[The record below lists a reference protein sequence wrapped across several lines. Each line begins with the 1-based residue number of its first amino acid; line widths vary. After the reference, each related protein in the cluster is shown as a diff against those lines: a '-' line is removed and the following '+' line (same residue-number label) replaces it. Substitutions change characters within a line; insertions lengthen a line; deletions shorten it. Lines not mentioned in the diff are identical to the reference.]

1 MSVLSCNGISLSYGT
16 DTILDDISFS
26 VNSGVKLGVVGVNG
40 AGKSTLL
47 KIIGGSVKP
56 DKGSVAIANGF
67 RLGSTEQYSDGY
79 FKCKTVSEVALA
91 SFSDLVKIEEELAI
105 LEAKLVDG
113 NPSDIQRY
121 STLHERFELLGGFNY
136 KAKALS
142 LIKRFGFSEN
152 DLNAPAQSL
161 SGGQK
166 MRLSLAALLLSEPD
180 IILLDEPTNH
190 LDISATQWL
199 EEQIRISRSTF
210 LIVSHDRYFL
220 DRTTSYTLEIEN
232 THAMFYKGAY
242 SEFKDKKKKL
252 LEDSAKHYQLQQREI
267 ARLEAFI
274 QNQRKWNRERN
285 IIAAESRMKAIAR
298 MDKLEKPDTPQ
309 QAISIDIRSS
319 IKGSTD
325 VLSVRNL
332 SKSFGSKVL
341 FKDLSVE
348 IKKGD
353 KLFVIGGNGTG
364 KSTFLK
370 IVTGNIKP
378 DFGTVELGYNQKLGY
393 YDQEQMLLNDSLDV
407 ITELWNAYPTMTQTE
422 LRGALARY
430 GFRGDDVF
438 KCVADLSGG
447 EKARL
452 SIAKLV
458 LSGSSFLILDEPTNY
473 LDIQSKEVLE
483 EALKNYAGT
492 LLCVSHDRY
501 FISSL
506 ATRLLEVGSGNA
518 NSFKVYDCD
527 YDSYIRQQITD
538 EPEQKQTHTQTEAAR
553 SFNEAKKEKSDKK
566 KLERRKAFLESEIAH
581 LEKEIAD
588 TDALIS
594 DNAANYIALQELEAK
609 RNDLD
614 EQLLMYMDELISYLD

>member
-26 VNSGVKLGVVGVNG
+26 VNAETKLGVIGVNG

-47 KIIGGSVKP
+47 KIICGSVHP
-56 DKGSVAIANGF
+56 DKGSVAIANGL
-67 RLGSTEQYSDGY
+67 RLGSTEQYSDAY
-79 FKCKTVSEVALA
+79 FKSKTVSEVALA
-91 SFSDLVKIEEELAI
+91 SFSDLVKIEEELSA
-105 LEAKLVDG
+105 LEATLERA
-113 NPSDIQRY
+113 NSSDIQRY
-121 STLHERFELLGGFNY
+121 SALHERFELLGGFNY

-142 LIKRFGFSEN
+142 LIKRFGFSES
-152 DLNAPAQSL
+152 DLNAPAQNL

-190 LDISATQWL
+190 LDISTTQWL
-199 EEQIRISRSTF
+199 EEQIRASRATF

-220 DRTTSYTLEIEN
+220 DKTTSHTLELEN
-232 THAMFYKGAY
+232 THAIFYKGAY
-242 SEFKDKKKKL
+242 SEFKEKKKKL

-274 QNQRKWNRERN
+274 ENQRKWNRERN
-285 IIAAESRMKAIAR
+285 IVAAESRMKAIAR
-298 MDKLEKPDTPQ
+298 MDKLEKPDSPQ
-309 QAISIDIRSS
+309 RAISIDIHSS
-319 IKGSTD
+319 IKSSTD
-325 VLSVRNL
+325 VLSGHNL
-332 SKSFGSKVL
+332 SKAFGGKTL
-341 FKDLSVE
+341 FKNLSVE

-353 KLFVIGGNGTG
+353 KFFVIGGNGTG

-370 IVTGNIKP
+370 IVTGIVSS
-378 DFGTVELGYNQKLGY
+378 DSGTIELGYNQKPGY

-407 ITELWNAYPTMTQTE
+407 ITELWNAYPAMTQTE

-438 KCVADLSGG
+438 KCVANLSGG

-483 EALKNYAGT
+483 EALKNYEGT

-506 ATRLLEVGSGNA
+506 ATRILEIDGNA
-518 NSFKVYDCD
+518 ENGFRIYN
-527 YDSYIRQQITD
+527 YGYASYLQQRNVADT
-538 EPEQKQTHTQTEAAR
+538 ETKQTHAQTESAK

-566 KLERRKAFLESEIAH
+566 KLERRKAFLDSEITR

-588 TDALIS
+588 TEDLII
-594 DNAANYIALQELEAK
+594 ANSSNYVALQELEEK
-609 RNDLD
+609 RNDLN
-614 EQLLMYMDELISYLD
+614 EQLLAYMDELLSYLD